1 MRIRRASWPD
11 TLFFGGPSFE
21 HPNRALG
28 RPAPGVRDFGKIVV
42 EARRACRIE
51 LVPMDPVTHLA
62 SGVLAGQAVRDGF
75 LPWRRVVPFCMLA
88 AWIPDIDNFIS
99 FLGPGP
105 YLLYHRG
112 LTHSFAGG
120 LAVALVMALAV
131 RAFNKSLPV
140 WRVAA
145 VAYGGVLA
153 HIFLDLITNY
163 GTQIWLPFSD
173 ARASYP
179 CVFIIDPFFTLTLLA
194 FVGLSYMA
202 KPKRRFFALAGL
214 AWMLVYPITNATLR
228 ENVGSLYARKLIAQG
243 VPFTRVH
250 VQPDAFSPLWW
261 KVIVEDEQI
270 YRLTSVSL
278 LPGRGTS
285 GFETYRKADP
295 ALLDS
300 LARQSEFMDTYRWF
314 GQFLAMD
321 EEPAAQGRQI
331 ILRDLRFLIM
341 TPAVRHLLPSRATP
355 FALRA
360 ELDGQGRLQR
370 AVFLQG
376 GETTVFQAVN

>member
-1 MRIRRASWPD
+1 
-11 TLFFGGPSFE
+11 
-21 HPNRALG
+21 
-28 RPAPGVRDFGKIVV
+28 
-42 EARRACRIE
+42 
-51 LVPMDPVTHLA
+51 MDPVTHLA

-75 LPWRRVVPFCMLA
+75 LPWKRVIPFCMLA
-88 AWIPDIDNFIS
+88 TWMPDIDNFTAL
-99 FLGPGP
+99 LGPGP
-105 YLLYHRG
+105 YLAYHRG
-112 LTHSFAGG
+112 ITHSFAGG
-120 LAVALVMALAV
+120 LAVALILALAA
-131 RAFNKSLPV
+131 RAFNRSLSM

-145 VAYGGVLA
+145 VAYGCVLM

-163 GTQIWLPFSD
+163 GTQIWLPFTD

-179 CVFIIDPFFTLTLLA
+179 CVFIIDPFYTLTILA
-194 FVGLSYMA
+194 FVVLSYMA
-202 KPKRRFFALAGL
+202 PPKRRFFAVVGL
-214 AWMLVYPITNATLR
+214 AWLVLYPISNATLR
-228 ENVGSLYARKLIAQG
+228 ENVASLYARKLTVQG

-261 KVIVEDEQI
+261 KVIVEDEQT

-278 LPGRGTS
+278 LPGRGMG

-314 GQFLAMD
+314 GRFMAME
-321 EEPAAQGRQI
+321 EEPTANGRVVT
-331 ILRDLRFLIM
+331 LRDLRFMVM
-341 TPAVRHLLPSRATP
+341 TPPAKRFLPGHETP

-360 ELDGQGRLQR
+360 ELDRDGRLLR
-370 AVFLQG
+370 AVFMQR